1 MIKSLREFNVDFM
14 YHQKTPQGNRRLVD
28 FLRRQ
33 FFTPAERGVSLDAF
47 RKSLSV
53 VNLYGAKKKK

>member
-1 MIKSLREFNVDFM
+1 M
-14 YHQKTPQGNRRLVD
+14 RRRPGE
-28 FLRRQ
+28 RRTMV
-33 FFTPAERGVSLDAF
+33 FTPAERGVSLDAF